1 MINLIPRLDKCS
13 SISPYISE
21 VIEHVFG
28 GNPGPGKKVTMTISR
43 NANII
48 TNLYFHFDRM
58 HNNKLHIPDF
68 YKILKYIKL
77 EIGGQYI
84 SNIPPDYIVL
94 YCQVIKNLDLKLLS
108 DNKHSVLP
116 VNLGELI
123 NCPFIRLPTHHE
135 VRLNCEYH
143 TEEVFDKD
151 IRRKIELNNNWP
163 NYISYI
169 NSQPKDIWKMVM
181 SFLDDR
187 AWANFRQTCKFFYSI
202 VNSEDIE
209 SRYQKYKVSRKDIND
224 FDCNVKFMYHALAEE
239 TKENTNLITFMNEI
253 RNIEQIKI
261 DIVDETFY
269 SDTIFVGNSFYSEWI
284 IIDIDYYQGN
294 ILENMELVDK
304 VYINKIDHPE
314 LIKDDVT
321 KFGNNISA
329 ILEKCDPLNICR
341 ITKDTNFNNKMH
353 DPSKNRYMYYMNDLI
368 DLSWNN
374 HNPIIKLSFK
384 KKITAK
390 INIYISN
397 KRWVQFGY
405 EMAGVL

>member
-1 MINLIPRLDKCS
+1 MPLLDKCS
-13 SISPYISE
+13 NTSPYRSE
-21 VIEHVFG
+21 IIEHGFN
-28 GNPGPGKKVTMTISR
+28 GNPGPGKKVTMTITR
-43 NANII
+43 NADII
-48 TNLYFHFDRM
+48 TNMYIQFDRI
-58 HNNKLHIPDF
+58 HNNKLNIPDF
-68 YKILKYIKL
+68 YKILKNLIL
-77 EIGGQYI
+77 IIGGQNI
-84 SNIPPDYIVL
+84 SNIPSDYIVL

-108 DNKHSVLP
+108 DNKHSIIP

-151 IRRKIELNNNWP
+151 IRRKIELNNSWP
-163 NYISYI
+163 NYQTYI
-169 NSQPKDIWKMVM
+169 NSQPKDIWKIIM
-181 SFLDDR
+181 SFLDDK
-187 AWANFRQTCKFFYSI
+187 AWSNFRQTCKFFYSI

-209 SRYQKYKVSRKDIND
+209 SRYQKYKVIRKDIED
-224 FDCNVKFMYHALAEE
+224 FDCNVKIMYHALSEE
-239 TKENTNLITFMNEI
+239 TIVNTNLGTFMNEI
-253 RNIEQIKI
+253 RSIEQIKVDVI
-261 DIVDETFY
+261 DTSFY
-269 SDTIFVGNSFYSEWI
+269 SNEIYVNNSEWI
-284 IIDIDYYQGN
+284 IIDVDYYQPD
-294 ILENMELVDK
+294 ILENIELIDK
-304 VYINKIDHPE
+304 VYISKIDYPE

-329 ILEKCDPLNICR
+329 FILEKYDPLNICR
-341 ITKDTNFNNKMH
+341 IVKDTNFNNKMH

-374 HNPIIKLSFK
+374 YNPTIKLSFK

-390 INIYISN
+390 INIYISC